1 VKKIANCS
9 VDDRDQTGSDEAD
22 LAIRRLMIDEDF
34 LFITFAKAPKGDP
47 NSRGEYRIHS
57 PANNEIIKVLLQQ
70 PLISRMWLLEIDHKD
85 PEGMIYC
92 SAVEK
97 IQRCRAA
104 SAPDQLRL
112 IFTIKEKEWYFE
124 CDVSEPPEHLEPVY
138 TLAQFY

>member
-1 VKKIANCS
+1 MKKVAFCS
-9 VDDRDQTGSDEAD
+9 MNDSDQTVPAEED
-22 LAIRRLMIDEDF
+22 LKIPRLMIDEDF
-34 LFITFAKAPKGDP
+34 LFVTFVKARKGDP

-138 TLAQFY
+138 TLAQFS